1 MQIIALFYIIHRI
14 TLALTLTG
22 VAMVLCSCQ
31 TSQRKTFDRIQVG
44 MDKSTVVEA
53 LGSPTATRRQKG
65 KDRWIYEFRDGPQ
78 EPATRE
84 VDFNEGRAVYVGP
97 KHVPPIS
104 AEEQD
109 RLNEVANAEE
119 QRHLEE
125 EAESRDRVLGTARVL
140 KKGRRQEDAM
150 DRRMRESLYGV
161 SSTEDE
167 EKRKQPLIF
176 EPVR

>member
-78 EPATRE
+78 EPATRA
-84 VDFNEGRAVYVGP
+84 DAVVMGCAAATGMP
-97 KHVPPIS
+97 TDPS
-104 AEEQD
+104 
-109 RLNEVANAEE
+109 
-119 QRHLEE
+119 RHL
-125 EAESRDRVLGTARVL
+125 
-140 KKGRRQEDAM
+140 QN
-150 DRRMRESLYGV
+150 
-161 SSTEDE
+161 
-167 EKRKQPLIF
+167 
-176 EPVR
+176 